1 MAQSLQEAAD
11 KLNAAAQ
18 KAEQAAKDAE
28 HAGNNEQQ
36 QAAQQAAQQA
46 EQAAQQAEQAAQ
58 QAQAAAKQPDDNGNK
73 PANESIAGDP
83 VEAYK
88 WAVVARETAKTD
100 KTKSA
105 QVYRANRLLRQLA
118 KKMNAEQVKQ
128 AEEAAQAFLNK

>member
-1 MAQSLQEAAD
+1 MPSRTGERVATSSLRLSVRDRPEAR
-11 KLNAAAQ
+11 
-18 KAEQAAKDAE
+18 
-28 HAGNNEQQ
+28 GYGRS
-36 QAAQQAAQQA
+36 
-46 EQAAQQAEQAAQ
+46 AQQAEQAAQ